1 MLLSAWSFLLPLA
14 LHGWIDI
21 SLYKDGKAMATLL
34 QKMRRA
40 LMGVPSKKATSFS
53 RGDSAAWKHL
63 ESVVLTALEGYHL
76 TLDSSKFEVL
86 IPHLNEIPLAMRSYA
101 YEGAAMGLTG
111 LDIMLPW
118 KKRLRAYMAGP
129 GAPHIY
135 MVHIGMGEALALMN
149 RSPEQ
154 FIAALENRVICW
166 LAMEGYGFH
175 KGFFHKQQYIT
186 KQKRPR
192 RFSPY
197 GQRIFD
203 QGLGRCIWFLE
214 GANVERIAATLAEFP
229 TSRQADMLV
238 GIGVACTYVG
248 GVDRQTV
255 LKLQQA
261 AGPYEPQMAMGAA
274 FVAKGRQLAGNP
286 VPHTDLVC
294 EILWGLS
301 AEQAAEKTTLA
312 FQNLPLDGPDPA
324 FEILQQRLLEQFTL
338 RGEPVYQ
345 QKKVN
350 S

>member
-1 MLLSAWSFLLPLA
+1 
-14 LHGWIDI
+14 
-21 SLYKDGKAMATLL
+21 MATAL
-34 QKMRRA
+34 QKLRRT
-40 LMGVPSKKATSFS
+40 LMGVPPKKATSFS
-53 RGDSAAWKHL
+53 QGDSESWKHL

-86 IPHLNEIPLAMRSYA
+86 IPRLDEIPLAMRSYA

-111 LDIMLPW
+111 LDLMLPW

-135 MVHIGMGEALALMN
+135 MVHIGTGEALALMRRN
-149 RSPEQ
+149 PEP
-154 FIAALENRVICW
+154 FIAALENQEISW
-166 LAMEGYGFH
+166 LVMEGYGFH
-175 KGFFHKQQYIT
+175 KGFFHSKQYIDR
-186 KQKRPR
+186 QKRPA

-203 QGLGRCIWFLE
+203 QGLGRCVWFLA
-214 GANVERIAATLAEFP
+214 GANVERIAATLAAFP
-229 TSRQADMLV
+229 PSRQADMWV

-255 LKLQQA
+255 LALQKA
-261 AGPYEPQMAMGAA
+261 AGPYEGQMAMGAA

-294 EILWGLS
+294 HILWGIS
-301 AEQAAEKTTLA
+301 ADQAAEKTTRA
-312 FQNLPLDGPDPA
+312 FRNLPHSGPTPA
-324 FEILQQRLLEQFTL
+324 FEVLQQRLLADFAL
-338 RGEPVYQ
+338 RGEPIYQ
-345 QKKVN
+345 QKEVN